1 MKKIYVLFMSSLL
14 LLSCAKDDVSK
25 PSEWPEW
32 PTPSKP
38 KIENAVLRGVNGE
51 TVVAAGDKVKFTAQV
66 SDEYNDLVSFQLLVT
81 MDGAEILNL
90 SKGLSGRSAVIEE
103 EATLPFVA
111 GFQNGRPVV
120 TIKAVNDLGGNES
133 TLTLDEAASVAVTRP
148 ETPSQL
154 YLVDD
159 LGNVYEMD
167 KESQNE
173 TDYSFRTSAADLAGI
188 GDHFKVAEKIIN
200 NKPDYSGLVLSL
212 IHI

>member
-51 TVVAAGDKVKFTAQV
+51 TVVAAGDKVKFTAQI

-133 TLTLDEAASVAVTRP
+133 TLTLDGGRKCGGD
-148 ETPSQL
+148 PSGNTFPII
-154 YLVDD
+154 LVDD

-167 KESQNE
+167 KESQKKRIIVSGTE
-173 TDYSFRTSAADLAGI
+173 CRRIWQGLA
-188 GDHFKVAEKIIN
+188 IIL
-200 NKPDYSGLVLSL
+200 KLPKR
-212 IHI
+212 

>member
-1 MKKIYVLFMSSLL
+1 
-14 LLSCAKDDVSK
+14 
-25 PSEWPEW
+25 
-32 PTPSKP
+32 
-38 KIENAVLRGVNGE
+38 
-51 TVVAAGDKVKFTAQV
+51 
-66 SDEYNDLVSFQLLVT
+66 

-120 TIKAVNDLGGNES
+120 TIKSVNDLGGNES
-133 TLTLDEAASVAVTRP
+133 TLTLDEAAIVAVTRP

-173 TDYSFRTSAADLAGI
+173 TDYSFRTSAADL
-188 GDHFKVAEKIIN
+188 GDDSHRCNDSFLYVPPLLRYFLGERAA
-200 NKPDYSGLVLSL
+200 PGRFPFGT
-212 IHI
+212 